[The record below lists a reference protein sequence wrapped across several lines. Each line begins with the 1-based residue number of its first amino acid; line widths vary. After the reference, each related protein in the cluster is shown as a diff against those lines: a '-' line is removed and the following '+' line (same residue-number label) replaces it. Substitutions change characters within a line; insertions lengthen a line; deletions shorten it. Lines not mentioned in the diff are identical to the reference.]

1 MGMKNFIVVPC
12 YNEAHRW
19 NREYWSTILAISDVN
34 WIFVDDGSTDNTLE
48 LIKTTSATKNSDVLS
63 LEKNCGKAEAVR
75 AGLLMA
81 MDNSAGGMVGF
92 MDSDGAFS
100 SGDLIRILMASQ
112 ELCLDQRLFDSI
124 WASRVAL
131 AGRNIR
137 RSRMRHYVGRVISTL
152 LSGAAK
158 SQSKNE
164 RMLPYDTQAGL
175 KLFLVSSTLRE
186 VLESPFRT
194 RWFFELEIL
203 LRWSSRNLGQPM
215 MRIWEVPLNDWFE
228 VPGSKINFREYFRI
242 LREIFFVMTYS
253 IRSKTSGSLREN
265 NKERRT

>member
-1 MGMKNFIVVPC
+1 MLDM
-12 YNEAHRW
+12 
-19 NREYWSTILAISDVN
+19 SDVH

-48 LIKTTSATKNSDVLS
+48 LIRVTAAAENSEVLS
-63 LEKNCGKAEAVR
+63 LEKNSGKAEAVR
-75 AGLLMA
+75 AGLIRA
-81 MDNSAGGMVGF
+81 TENSDDGMVGF

-100 SGDLIRILMASQ
+100 SDDLTRILKASK
-112 ELCLDQRLFDSI
+112 ELCLDKRLFDSI

-137 RSRMRHYVGRVISTL
+137 RSKMRHYVGRVISTL

-164 RMLPYDTQAGL
+164 RTLPYDTQAGL
-175 KLFLVSSTLRE
+175 KMFSVSSTLRE

-203 LRWSSRNLGQPM
+203 LRWSSKNSSQPM
-215 MRIWEVPLNDWFE
+215 MRIWEVPLNNWFE
-228 VPGSKINFREYFRI
+228 VPGSKITSRDYLRI
-242 LREIFFVMTYS
+242 LREIFYVMAYS
-253 IRSKTSGSLREN
+253 TRSSRESRLRVN
-265 NKERRT
+265 KKERRT